1 MKRLDFIKRVATA
14 VVVGVPFVLLA
25 TNCSTSDPLPNTN
38 PNTGPKSCLDN
49 GTSSD
54 ISANHGHDLTVSKD
68 DVQAGV
74 PKSYSIG
81 NGVGHDHNV
90 TITASQFSSLK
101 NNQSIQTD
109 STSGGGGHIHS
120 ITVSCA

>member
-14 VVVGVPFVLLA
+14 AVVGVPFVLLA

-49 GTSSD
+49 GTS
-54 ISANHGHDLTVSKD
+54 ISITDNHGHSLTVTKEE
-68 DVQAGV
+68 VEAGV
-74 PKSYSIG
+74 EKTYAIKGGAS
-81 NGVGHDHNV
+81 HDHEV
-90 TITASQFSSLK
+90 IITSSNFSSLK
-101 NNQSIQTD
+101 TNQSIEVN
-109 STSGGGGHIHS
+109 SMGGSHTHT